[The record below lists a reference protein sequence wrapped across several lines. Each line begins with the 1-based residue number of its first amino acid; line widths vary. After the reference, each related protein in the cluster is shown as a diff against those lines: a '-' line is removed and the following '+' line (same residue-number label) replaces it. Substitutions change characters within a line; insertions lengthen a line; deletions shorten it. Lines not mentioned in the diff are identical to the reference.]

1 LGIGSLK
8 DKDDVFVVEY
18 GSEID
23 ENGNRVHVR
32 LMLITNE
39 VAAAA
44 KEFELKNM
52 SMTSRLR
59 KRYSSG
65 IAKSVNAL
73 ERIALF
79 MGKKKNAKDGDI
91 DSKIWY
97 HFRTQAKRK
106 GFAKL
111 TLVEMYNLLRFLEP
125 HDLARVQE
133 SSRALCFVAGQEAL
147 WSRLCTYRKQ
157 YPRINKLDQT
167 AFQQWN
173 RFATKLEGRVYVVSS
188 SRIFFDMSLVSYS
201 F

>member
-1 LGIGSLK
+1 MKNSKIKVDLSKIVRTRKKKRLGIGSLK

-32 LMLITNE
+32 LMLITNQ

-44 KEFELKNM
+44 KEIELKNM

-79 MGKKKNAKDGDI
+79 MGKKNAKDGDI

-97 HFRTQAKRK
+97 HFRTQAKLK

-111 TLVEMYNLLRFLEP
+111 TLVEMYNLLRFLEH
-125 HDLARVQE
+125 HDLARMQE
-133 SSRALCFVAGQEAL
+133 CSRALCFVAGQETL
-147 WSRLCTYRKQ
+147 WSRLC
-157 YPRINKLDQT
+157 
-167 AFQQWN
+167 
-173 RFATKLEGRVYVVSS
+173 V
-188 SRIFFDMSLVSYS
+188 
-201 F
+201 